1 AAGIYPAFQR
11 ARHCRPRHCI
21 GSAHYDR
28 YQCHHRLQHQY
39 REIDAYRC
47 GHDSCT
53 HRVFGYHRVFILHRK
68 KGEEM
73 IDIIIGVLCTIGALA
88 ILIAAVGI
96 LRMPDFYLRLSVTV
110 KAATLGGGLLLLSAA
125 FYFPDEVSV
134 TTKALAIIFF
144 LVLTAPVAAHL

>member
-1 AAGIYPAFQR
+1 
-11 ARHCRPRHCI
+11 
-21 GSAHYDR
+21 
-28 YQCHHRLQHQY
+28 
-39 REIDAYRC
+39 
-47 GHDSCT
+47 
-53 HRVFGYHRVFILHRK
+53 
-68 KGEEM
+68 M
-73 IDIIIGVLCTIGALA
+73 IDIIIGALCTIGALA

-144 LVLTAPVAAHL
+144 LILTAPVAAHLIARTAYLINTEQWKGTTQDDLAGKYDKETHELGSGEEVNE